1 MSLFTLVCVARW
13 GLEGGL
19 VQGPTIPPPYTFTPL
34 PPWQYAAPWLPAEP
48 GSLQGWRSAALAG
61 KEMPGGIN
69 CTCPTHWH
77 KQFEFK
83 VLLAC
88 GGNLIYRLSYKKG
101 KHQLIQPSGELKKG
115 GGNHKTQSCLLWHR
129 YQNIQFI
136 HEHTW
141 SSHPAESASFTH
153 ALHIS
158 IMHVCTHPPQPLFS
172 QTTMAIS
179 MRMVRV
185 WSRGTAARASAAPC
199 GFPTREGHHECDGG
213 RKRAILTQF
222 WDLQI
227 VHCGFLLS
235 QSPLSLAAIQHGHSC
250 SFSEMS
256 QMQSVRKAAMNAPL
270 GLSWRAHQQQQV
282 I

>member
-1 MSLFTLVCVARW
+1 M
-13 GLEGGL
+13 
-19 VQGPTIPPPYTFTPL
+19 
-34 PPWQYAAPWLPAEP
+34 
-48 GSLQGWRSAALAG
+48 
-61 KEMPGGIN
+61 
-69 CTCPTHWH
+69 
-77 KQFEFK
+77 
-83 VLLAC
+83 LAC

-115 GGNHKTQSCLLWHR
+115 GKKITRHSPVCSDTDTKTFDLFMST
-129 YQNIQFI
+129 
-136 HEHTW
+136 HEAPTQPSLPLSHT
-141 SSHPAESASFTH
+141 P
-153 ALHIS
+153 S

-227 VHCGFLLS
+227 VH
-235 QSPLSLAAIQHGHSC
+235 
-250 SFSEMS
+250 
-256 QMQSVRKAAMNAPL
+256 
-270 GLSWRAHQQQQV
+270 
-282 I
+282 